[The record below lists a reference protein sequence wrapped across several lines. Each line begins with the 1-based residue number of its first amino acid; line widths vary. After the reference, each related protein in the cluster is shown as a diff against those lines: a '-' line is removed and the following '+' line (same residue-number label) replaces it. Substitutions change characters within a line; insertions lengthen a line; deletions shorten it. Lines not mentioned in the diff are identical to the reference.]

1 MTKSLSERIAERVN
15 GVSKHSAVT
24 RNRAA
29 FMAVKEEVRQALD
42 DGWCRKLIWETL
54 KEEGKIP
61 FEYQTFLRMTK
72 KAGLDLQA
80 NDQVNEDEKLDHKGK
95 NEIVT
100 NNPTKASG
108 ALAGFNFDANAR
120 KEDII

>member
-72 KAGLDLQA
+72 KTGLDI
-80 NDQVNEDEKLDHKGK
+80 QVNEDEKIDPKGK
-95 NEIVT
+95 DETVT
-100 NNPTKASG
+100 NNPIKASG
-108 ALAGFNFDANAR
+108 ALAGFNFDANAK

>member
-1 MTKSLSERIAERVN
+1 MTKSLSERITEKVN
-15 GVSKHSAVT
+15 GVLKHSAVT

-29 FMAVKEEVRQALD
+29 FMAVKEEVRQALN

-54 KEEGKIP
+54 KEEGKIN

-72 KAGLDLQA
+72 KAGLDV
-80 NDQVNEDEKLDHKGK
+80 QVKEDEKIEPKGK
-95 NEIVT
+95 DETVT
-100 NNPTKASG
+100 KNPIKASS
-108 ALAGFNFDANAR
+108 ALNGFNFDANAK

>member
-1 MTKSLSERIAERVN
+1 MTKSLSERITEKVN

-29 FMAVKEEVRQALD
+29 FMAVKEEVRQALN

-54 KEEGKIP
+54 KEEGKIN

-72 KAGLDLQA
+72 KAGLDVQVK
-80 NDQVNEDEKLDHKGK
+80 DQVNEDEKIDQKGK
-95 NEIVT
+95 DKTVT
-100 NNPTKASG
+100 KNPIKASG
-108 ALAGFNFDANAR
+108 ALAGFNFDANAK

>member
-15 GVSKHSAVT
+15 GVSKQSAIP

-29 FMAVKEEVRQALD
+29 FMAVKDEVRQALQ
-42 DGWCRKLIWETL
+42 DGWSQKLIWETL

-61 FEYQTFLRMTK
+61 FEYQTFLRMIK
-72 KAGLDLQA
+72 KAGF
-80 NDQVNEDEKLDHKGK
+80 NDQTNEEEIDSRSKDETLGRTP
-95 NEIVT
+95 VRT
-100 NNPTKASG
+100 NG
-108 ALAGFNFDANAR
+108 LAGFNFDAKAK